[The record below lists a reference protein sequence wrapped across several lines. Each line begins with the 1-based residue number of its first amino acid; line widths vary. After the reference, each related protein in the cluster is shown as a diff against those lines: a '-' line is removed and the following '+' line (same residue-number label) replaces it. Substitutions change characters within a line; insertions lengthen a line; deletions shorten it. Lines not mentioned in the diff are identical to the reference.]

1 MSIEW
6 RMAIGAAIGFCLGI
20 PLGFLIEWSLS

>member
-6 RMAIGAAIGFCLGI
+6 RMAIGAAIGFFSSMAFS
-20 PLGFLIEWSLS
+20 FLVGWLP